1 MLNEDVR
8 ETIKTLVSKIGN
20 RDTEM
25 YLNDVLRS
33 VSMMALDGIDVADW
47 KLISRSLKEFR
58 KSFKAFDPYR
68 DVRKVCIFGSARTPE
83 DDPEYQ
89 LTVAF
94 SKAITERDYMV
105 ITGAGPGIMEAG
117 NRGSKEGMH
126 FGVNIQLPFEQ
137 EANKYINGSPRLVNY
152 KYFFIRKLMFIKES
166 HATVLF
172 PGGFGTLDEAY
183 EGLTLMQTGKS
194 DPRPVILMSS
204 PDVDYWEKWVEY
216 FKSTMLP
223 MGYISPEDVDLLQ
236 ICKSV
241 DDAVDAICQFYSV
254 YHSVRY
260 VRDYTVL
267 RMNQEISD
275 AQLAELNDMFSEIV
289 VSGKIE
295 KSEPFP
301 EEKMGRDLLKKPR
314 LAMQFD
320 RKSYGKLLLLIRK
333 LNTFAA

>member
-8 ETIKTLVSKIGN
+8 ETIKALVSKVGN
-20 RDTEM
+20 RDSEM
-25 YLNDVLRS
+25 YLNDVLKS

-58 KSFKAFDPYR
+58 KSFKVFDPYR
-68 DVRKVCIFGSARTPE
+68 TVRKVCVFGSARTPE
-83 DDPEYQ
+83 DDPEYI
-89 LTVAF
+89 LAEEF
-94 SKAITERDYMV
+94 SRAITERDFMV

-117 NRGSKEGMH
+117 NKGALEGKH

-137 EANKYINGSPRLVNY
+137 DANQYIHGSSKLVNY

-204 PDVDYWEKWVEY
+204 PDVNYWEKWVEY
-216 FKSTMLP
+216 FQSTMLP
-223 MGYISPEDVDLLQ
+223 MGYISPEDVDLFQ
-236 ICKSV
+236 ICKTV
-241 DDAVDAICQFYSV
+241 DEAVDAISHFYSV

-267 RMNQEISD
+267 RLNKEITD
-275 AQLAELNDMFSEIV
+275 DQLRLLNDEFSGIV

-301 EEKMGRDLLKKPR
+301 EEKMGRDLLKNPR

-320 RKSYGKLLLLIRK
+320 RRSYGKLITLIRM
-333 LNTFAA
+333 LNTFN